1 MLMKIKYYLMLWM
14 LVVTIFKLVMM
25 HTKSTLIQSNL
36 QGYQRLRR

>member
-1 MLMKIKYYLMLWM
+1 MLTKIKCCLMLWM

-36 QGYQRLRR
+36 QVYVTP